1 MENRIARFVDEL
13 VHDPAFLARYP
24 YYAAILA
31 RLHPVEDPSV
41 ETMGLSLHHGR
52 FYLHANVE
60 ALSRE
65 PRFVRG
71 ILLHEIHHLVLG
83 HLTDP
88 SYRAFEKKELGQVA
102 METSANEHVEE
113 PLPTPILW
121 QHFERFGFRAG
132 QSTRERYELLCKA
145 EAEAQRPMPRPGTDE
160 VDDHSWSEQQLPPG
174 ATEHV
179 RRLVVESVEEARE
192 RAEASAEKR
201 AKLLAGKTPDRLLLE
216 LFGTSL
222 PPEEP
227 LDWKTALRTFVARVR
242 TPVRVRH
249 RPNRR
254 FPERIFEVPGR
265 SYQPRPIDRPKLVVA
280 IDTSMSMTEAE
291 LLEVAK
297 QLRGLAEHARLVIV
311 HCDAAIAKTEPW
323 DGTLSLV
330 EGRGGTD
337 LRPVFE
343 PAFLAQ
349 HAADGV
355 VYFTDGLGPF
365 PEEPPRI
372 PVLWILTKPNDF
384 ACPWGTR
391 ARLPRKAAPAP
402 SKPSKAR
409 R

>member
-222 PPEEP
+222 PPRSRSTGRP
-227 LDWKTALRTFVARVR
+227 RSAPSSRVCARPCVCVTGRT
-242 TPVRVRH
+242 
-249 RPNRR
+249 
-254 FPERIFEVPGR
+254 
-265 SYQPRPIDRPKLVVA
+265 
-280 IDTSMSMTEAE
+280 
-291 LLEVAK
+291 
-297 QLRGLAEHARLVIV
+297 
-311 HCDAAIAKTEPW
+311 DASPSA
-323 DGTLSLV
+323 SS
-330 EGRGGTD
+330 RC
-337 LRPVFE
+337 R
-343 PAFLAQ
+343 
-349 HAADGV
+349 AAA
-355 VYFTDGLGPF
+355 T
-365 PEEPPRI
+365 
-372 PVLWILTKPNDF
+372 N
-384 ACPWGTR
+384 R
-391 ARLPRKAAPAP
+391 ARSTVRSSSSRSTPR
-402 SKPSKAR
+402 
-409 R
+409 